1 MIFEIILYTLIVG
14 VVGTGLGG
22 FIGALF
28 KKDSNR
34 TTSLLLSISAGIML
48 SIVCFDL
55 ITSAFGELNSE
66 KYTMPLQVLIV
77 VGFTSIGII
86 VVYILNYF
94 IDEYSKKR
102 SKHVD
107 DNHPKTH
114 DNIDELRHSDTLV
127 TEMNDKKDYS
137 KKSLLNAGIMMV
149 LAIALHNLPEG
160 ISIGSSYAHSTETG
174 FTLALLIALH
184 NIPEG
189 MSISAPLV
197 SGGMSKTKAI
207 ILTAL
212 SGAPTVIGAII
223 GYSLGTSL
231 GVLGVAISLALA
243 SGAMVYVVFAEI
255 IPQSILM
262 YKSKLPA
269 IFMMIGFLL
278 CIIIIYMI

>member
-1 MIFEIILYTLIVG
+1 MLREVVLYSLFVG
-14 VVGTGLGG
+14 VIGTGLGG
-22 FIGALF
+22 FVGAMF

-34 TTSLLLSISAGIML
+34 TMSLLLSFSAGIML

-55 ITSAFGELNSE
+55 IISASVQLEE
-66 KYTMPLQVLIV
+66 QTRVIQVLTV

-94 IDEYSKKR
+94 IDMYSKKR

-114 DNIDELRHSDTLV
+114 DDIDELTHADTLV
-127 TEMNDKKDYS
+127 TEMNDKRAFS

-160 ISIGSSYAHSTETG
+160 ISIGSSYAHSAQTG
-174 FTLALLIALH
+174 FTLAILIALH

-189 MSISAPLV
+189 MSISAPLI
-197 SGGMSKTKAI
+197 SGGMSKYKAI

-212 SGAPTVIGAII
+212 SGAPTIIGAIL
-223 GYSLGTSL
+223 GYVLGTSL
-231 GVLGVAISLALA
+231 GTFGVSISLSLA
-243 SGAMVYVVFAEI
+243 SGAMVYVVFGEI

-262 YKSKLPA
+262 YRSKLPTF
-269 IFMMIGFLL
+269 FMMLGFLL
-278 CIIIIYMI
+278 GIIIIYSI